1 MKFAILHPIKKG
13 TAAGALLFLLA
24 IQSTAHEL
32 HDFSVA
38 RFWTVQDYIMVD
50 INDTTKGVGITC
62 AAYDES
68 GALLASQVWFSAN
81 LATRAQIPYTR
92 KDKVASVRCVKN

>member
-1 MKFAILHPIKKG
+1 
-13 TAAGALLFLLA
+13 
-24 IQSTAHEL
+24 
-32 HDFSVA
+32 
-38 RFWTVQDYIMVD
+38 MVD